1 MAYRGVTGTV
11 CESVGSAYEGSNPS
25 PPHHEIGPLTS
36 MNRSRSRSSSVWL
49 STVVTDLLRA
59 VTSNTRQGC
68 PASSR
73 LCHVSDLGT
82 PVSGA
87 LRQWI
92 VGSNRYD
99 AYVTEVDLIKQA
111 LQKLGSHDAV
121 VGVVVFGSLARG
133 ELADTSDIDV
143 LVVHQASVSVSDLRA
158 AVRQSLANEPRLR
171 QLDDV
176 KPIFFTQKAL
186 LEEMDR
192 HPSFAAHLADEG
204 LVLYRAAEFKPV
216 DRILSSPPITR
227 KALHDEL
234 VVRLRQLRLFSD
246 LDRFNG
252 EFVPCLA
259 QLYSIG
265 RSVVIVKLLEN
276 DIREYSWR
284 RVFDAY
290 SEVRPELDTDLN
302 RMATLRAYYEHVR
315 NRSELPSERRNVDS
329 RYVDRAIDSIEAV
342 AAS

>member
-1 MAYRGVTGTV
+1 
-11 CESVGSAYEGSNPS
+11 
-25 PPHHEIGPLTS
+25 
-36 MNRSRSRSSSVWL
+36 
-49 STVVTDLLRA
+49 
-59 VTSNTRQGC
+59 
-68 PASSR
+68 
-73 LCHVSDLGT
+73 
-82 PVSGA
+82 
-87 LRQWI
+87 
-92 VGSNRYD
+92 
-99 AYVTEVDLIKQA
+99 VTEADLIKQA
-111 LQKLGSHDAV
+111 LQQLGSHDAI
-121 VGVVVFGSLARG
+121 VGVVVFGSLARD
-133 ELADTSDIDV
+133 ELADASDIDV
-143 LVVHQASVSVSDLRA
+143 LVVHQASVSAADLRA
-158 AVRQSLANEPRLR
+158 AVRQSIASEPLLHRLEH
-171 QLDDV
+171 V
-176 KPIFFTQKAL
+176 KPIFFTREAL
-186 LEEMDR
+186 LDEMDR

-204 LVLYRAAEFKPV
+204 LVLYRTAEFKPIG
-216 DRILSSPPITR
+216 RILSSPPITR
-227 KALHDEL
+227 KALRGEL
-234 VVRLRQLRLFSD
+234 ATRLRQLRLFSD

-329 RYVDRAIDSIEAV
+329 GYVDRAIDSIEAV